1 MNARTVIATR
11 VIGWMLALGAVGAV
25 AIGYDSLPEI
35 LPVTRWTDAPKSM
48 YIALRVP
55 VINVLTMGL
64 VELLSPGIRRATDL
78 KAGNAIEATL
88 RLTVAAKACL
98 EAIGI
103 LLLPA
108 SNSWSLAPL
117 AAVLV
122 IGLGTAALLG
132 RRLLVGQRWQ
142 KMQMT
147 RPESAGA
154 LAVVLGILALNLP
167 LAFR

>member
-1 MNARTVIATR
+1 MNARTLIATR
-11 VIGWMLALGAVGAV
+11 AIAWVLAIGAV
-25 AIGYDSLPEI
+25 AAVAVGYDSLPDM

-48 YIALRVP
+48 FIALRVP
-55 VINVLTMGL
+55 VVNLLTLGL
-64 VELLSPGIRRATDL
+64 AEVLSPGIRRATDL
-78 KAGNAIEATL
+78 KTGDAIEATL
-88 RLTVAAKACL
+88 LLTAAAKACL

-108 SNSWSLAPL
+108 STSWSVAPL

-122 IGLGTAALLG
+122 IGLGMTALLG
-132 RRLLVGQRWQ
+132 RGLRFGQQWR

-147 RPESAGA
+147 RPESAAA
-154 LAVVLGILALNLP
+154 LAIVIGMVVLNLP